1 MTALTAETVSAIPA
15 KASIAKPTVAK
26 PTVAKTVTT
35 SAVAKPGLLARLWT
49 AIIESRMR
57 QAERQIALHRHLLP
71 GELQDRG
78 ERLAP
83 RSEKDLPFGR

>member
-15 KASIAKPTVAK
+15 KASIAK